1 MRISFMTFTC
11 PNWDLKKIIRGAKDY
26 GYDGVEIRTAEGHR
40 HGIELETS
48 TTQRRFA
55 KNLFKENDLEISCLS
70 TSLTFS
76 SAKGEERRR
85 NVGTLR
91 KYIELASDIDATR
104 IRVFGGAMPP
114 EVKREACLTYVGES
128 LLEAA
133 DTAKDFG
140 VSVLLETHNDFS
152 LGVDVGKVLRRVNHP
167 NVGAV
172 WDVMHPFFHGES
184 IEITYSTLK
193 DHVKHTHI
201 HDAVKAEKYGKLVQ
215 IGEGILPIREIVQIL
230 KKDGYAGYLS
240 FEYWTDQGEPELTL
254 PKYAS
259 VLRRYISE
267 V

>member
-11 PNWDLKKIIRGAKDY
+11 PNWDLKRIIRGAKDY
-26 GYDGVEIRTAEGHR
+26 GYDGVEIRVASGHQ
-40 HGIELETS
+40 HGIELETG
-48 TTQRRFA
+48 TMQRRFA
-55 KNLFKENDLEISCLS
+55 KNFFKENDLEISCLS

-76 SAKGEERRR
+76 SSKEEERRR

-91 KYIELASDIDATR
+91 EYIKLASDIGATR
-104 IRVFGGAMPP
+104 IRVFGGVMPP
-114 EVKREACLTYVGES
+114 EVKREEGLSYVGES

-140 VSVLLETHNDFS
+140 ISVLLETHDDFS
-152 LGVDVGKVLRRVNHP
+152 LGVDVGKILRRVNHP

-184 IEITYSTLK
+184 IETTYSALK
-193 DHVKHTHI
+193 GYVKHTHV

-215 IGEGILPIREIVQIL
+215 IGEGIVPIREIVKML
-230 KKDGYAGYLS
+230 KRDGYAGYLS
-240 FEYWTDQGEPELTL
+240 CEYWTDQGEPEVTL
-254 PKYAS
+254 PKYAD
-259 VLRRYISE
+259 VLRRYIGE

>member
-11 PNWDLKKIIRGAKDY
+11 PDWDLKRIIRCAKDY
-26 GYDGVEIRTAEGHR
+26 GYDGVEIRVVSGHK

-48 TTQRRFA
+48 TTQRRVA

-70 TSLTFS
+70 TSLAFS
-76 SAKGEERRR
+76 SAKEEERRR

-91 KYIELASDIDATR
+91 EYIKLASDLGATR

-114 EVKREACLTYVGES
+114 EVKREECLSYVGES

-133 DTAKDFG
+133 DTARDFG
-140 VSVLLETHNDFS
+140 VSVLLETHDDFS
-152 LGVDVGKVLRRVNHP
+152 LGVDVGKVLREVNHP

-172 WDVMHPFFHGES
+172 WDVMHPLFHGES
-184 IEITYSTLK
+184 IETTYSALK
-193 DHVKHTHI
+193 GYVKHTHV
-201 HDAVKAEKYGKLVQ
+201 HDAVETEKYGRLVQ
-215 IGEGILPIREIVQIL
+215 IGEGIVPIREIVQML
-230 KKDGYAGYLS
+230 KKDGYTGYLS
-240 FEYWTDQGEPELTL
+240 CEYWTDQGEPEVTL
-254 PKYAS
+254 PKYAN